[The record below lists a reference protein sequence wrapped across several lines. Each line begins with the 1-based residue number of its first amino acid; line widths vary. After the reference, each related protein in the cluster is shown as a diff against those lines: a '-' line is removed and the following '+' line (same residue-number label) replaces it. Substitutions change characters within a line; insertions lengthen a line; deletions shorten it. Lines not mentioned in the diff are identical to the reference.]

1 MAVAALLGIL
11 ITMLAPSL
19 QGANDKVK
27 NSRLKNDL
35 ATIDQAIQLYKM
47 ENGKCPEVLSDL
59 DHNYLAGKSDF
70 KDAANEVLSYTVD
83 ADGMTYILKGK
94 NASGTDVISSGSKT
108 ES

>member
-1 MAVAALLGIL
+1 
-11 ITMLAPSL
+11 MLAPSL

-47 ENGKCPEVLSDL
+47 ENGKCPDALTDL
-59 DHNYLAGKSDF
+59 DNDYLAGKSDY
-70 KDAANEVLSYTVD
+70 KDAANEALSYTVD
-83 ADGMTYILKGK
+83 AGGMTYILKGK
-94 NASGTDVISSGSKT
+94 NTSGVDVVSSGSKT